1 MVFMVF
7 FHKAAVALLLSLILM
22 LSFSACA
29 ETQSNEIEP
38 QSSSQSEPAFS
49 GSTEKQYKKSALV
62 TFLEN
67 YSEEDMEDLF
77 MTISAAALPNMA
89 DSKDP
94 FPYYGFKN
102 TSELSS
108 NGLYNFFCTFCDQ
121 TKLEEY
127 WNEQDQK
134 YHIPIHFV
142 RSTLDQYF
150 EGYQFIPEDINL
162 QIFNYDK
169 DKQVFVAP
177 AAIGFDCRKD
187 SVKFLSVE
195 QTIERDIC
203 IRAKTL
209 NLDIPNKETGA
220 TEILVMH
227 PKNNKFFFQSYQI
240 IPRTYTDRE
249 LYDFSDSLGFKI
261 EHWVGQRPLSSAI
274 LYDRFVE
281 LLCKFDQN
289 NYGYLQIAVDDG
301 SDDFKPPDWQ
311 YEYRKVV
318 DIKSQPVEISY
329 DQPGSVHAQWTK
341 NGYVYSLSMNH
352 GVKEMPID
360 QFIKDHVGSFI
371 ENLVISPEHAG

>member
-1 MVFMVF
+1 MGHFTKSVIP
-7 FHKAAVALLLSLILM
+7 LLLSLLLLIG
-22 LSFSACA
+22 CA
-29 ETQSNEIEP
+29 DIQSNETER
-38 QSSSQSEPAFS
+38 QSLSQAKPEYRD
-49 GSTEKQYKKSALV
+49 STEKQYKKSALV
-62 TFLEN
+62 SFLED
-67 YSEEDMEDLF
+67 YSVRDMEDLF
-77 MTISAAALPNMA
+77 MTISAASLPNRA
-89 DSKDP
+89 NSKDP

-169 DKQVFVAP
+169 DNQMFVVP
-177 AAIGFDCRKD
+177 AAIGFECRVVG
-187 SVKFLSVE
+187 VKFSSVE
-195 QTIERDIC
+195 QTIDGDIC

-209 NLDIPNKETGA
+209 NLDIPNKKTGA
-220 TEILVMH
+220 KEMLVMH
-227 PKNNKFFFQSYQI
+227 PQNNKFYFQSYQI

-249 LYDFSDSLGFKI
+249 LYDFSNSLGFKI

-301 SDDFKPPDWQ
+301 SDDFKTPDWQ

-318 DIKSQPVEISY
+318 DIKAQPVEISY
-329 DQPGSVHAQWTK
+329 DQPGRVHARWTK
-341 NGYVYSLSMNH
+341 NGYVFSIYMNH
-352 GVKEMPID
+352 GVKEMPVD